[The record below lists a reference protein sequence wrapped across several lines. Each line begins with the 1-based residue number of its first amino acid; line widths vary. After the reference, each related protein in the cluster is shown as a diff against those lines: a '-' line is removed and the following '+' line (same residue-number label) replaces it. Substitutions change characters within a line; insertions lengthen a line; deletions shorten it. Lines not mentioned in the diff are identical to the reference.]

1 MEFES
6 RLVPILREGVDI
18 IKMIFFKKLRARL
31 VEEYPDRG
39 PEYIGKMAGAVIN
52 ELFGTTNS
60 DPSFVAFAAENK
72 TACTQ
77 VINNIATDF
86 EEMRIPLTDS
96 LRTAV
101 LCDHQEGIDNSA
113 VLARAKEL
121 GILLV
126 ERELPLPHSFLN
138 LVRKLGAS
146 FGLLVPP
153 VVH

>member
-6 RLVPILREGVDI
+6 RLIPILREGVDI
-18 IKMIFFKKLRARL
+18 IKMIFFKKLKAHL
-31 VEEYPDRG
+31 AKEYSDRG
-39 PEYIGKMAGAVIN
+39 PEYIGKMAGTVIN

-60 DPSFVAFAAENK
+60 DPSFASFAEENK
-72 TACTQ
+72 ILCTQ
-77 VINNIATDF
+77 ILNNIATDF

-101 LCDHQEGIDNSA
+101 LCDHQEGIDNSS
-113 VLARAKEL
+113 VLTRAREL